1 MCDNMYTIAIVIS
14 VFYRFLDIVLNQYS
28 LLLGFSNTIS
38 LDVTKESFLGY
49 RNMK

>member
-1 MCDNMYTIAIVIS
+1 MCVRMYTTAMVIS
-14 VFYRFLDIVLNQYS
+14 VFSRFLDIVPNQYS

-49 RNMK
+49 RKMK